1 MTTQKDLSVE
11 TLRGIAIVLVVA
23 GHVIGSGPEGGIQVD
38 GTSFW
43 GYLYTLIDYIQ
54 MPLFTAIAG
63 WVYALKPVSSIHPG
77 QFVKNKALRL
87 LVPMVTVS
95 SIYFLTQ
102 YFVPGTNN
110 KIPLDD
116 MWKIIVFPY
125 TLYWYLKALFLIFM
139 AVLLLDRCGTMT
151 TARRWALTLAA
162 AVMLYVAEVTLIPYG
177 VPNVFAFKG
186 AINQLPYFIAGV
198 GICRF
203 GKDIYSRFRHCIIAM
218 AVMGVILLHIHWFE
232 PGMNEDLYRSM
243 QPLWLVPTMFI
254 FFRHARPNRVFV
266 FLGAYAY
273 SIYLFHGFGT
283 SGGRI
288 IMHALEVYNEVA
300 VFCFAFILA
309 LLLPVA
315 ADKILS
321 KNKVAAL
328 LLFGKSRAKR

>member
-1 MTTQKDLSVE
+1 MSTQKNLSVE

-38 GTSFW
+38 HTSFW
-43 GYLYTLIDYIQ
+43 RYLYILIDYIQ

-63 WVYALKPVSSIHPG
+63 WVYALKPTSSVYPEK
-77 QFVKNKALRL
+77 FVKNKALRL

-102 YFVPGTNN
+102 YLVPGTNN
-110 KIPLDD
+110 KIPLEE
-116 MWKIIVFPY
+116 MWRIIVFPY

-139 AVLLLDRCGTMT
+139 AVLLLDRCGTMA
-151 TARRWALTLAA
+151 TARRWVLTLAA
-162 AVMLYVAEVTLIPYG
+162 AVMLYVAEVTVIPYG
-177 VPNVFAFKG
+177 VPNYFAFKG

-203 GKDIYSRFRHCIIAM
+203 GKEIYSRFRHCIVAL
-218 AVMGVILLHIHWFE
+218 AVIGVILLHIHWLE
-232 PGMNEDLYRSM
+232 PGMNVDLYYSM
-243 QPLWLVPTMFI
+243 LPLWLIPTLFI
-254 FFRHARPNRVFV
+254 LFVYAKPNRVFV
-266 FLGAYAY
+266 FFGAYAY

-288 IMHALEVYNEVA
+288 VMHALGVYNEVA
-300 VFCFAFILA
+300 VFFLAFALA

-321 KNKVAAL
+321 RNKVTAL
-328 LLFGKSRAKR
+328 LLLGKSRAVR